1 MTEEIRVVVAD
12 DYANRVLV
20 SEELQNVIDVITT
33 GVQGPAGTQIIT
45 GEAPPS
51 NAIGRIGDFYFD
63 KPAGNLY
70 GPKTASGWGTDFVP
84 LGAYLTLDELTDVVA
99 PAPAEQ
105 DVLMY
110 DEATNTWKN
119 QRIRHRHDQAVPSDE
134 WTIPHGLNTKPAAVA
149 IFDTSN
155 TMVFGDVDH
164 VDENNLVIRFSASFA
179 GTAYLT

>member
-1 MTEEIRVVVAD
+1 MTEVRVLVSD
-12 DYANRVLV
+12 DGANRVLV

-33 GVQGPAGTQIIT
+33 GAQGPAGTQIIT
-45 GEAPPS
+45 GDGPPS
-51 NAIGRIGDFYFD
+51 NSIGRIGDFYFD

-99 PAPAEQ
+99 PTPAEQ

-119 QRIRHRHDQAVPSDE
+119 QRIRHRHDQPVPSDE
-134 WTIPHGLNTKPAAVA
+134 WIIPHGLNTKPAAVA
-149 IFDTSN
+149 VFDTSN

-164 VDENNLVIRFSASFA
+164 VDENNLVIRFSAAFA